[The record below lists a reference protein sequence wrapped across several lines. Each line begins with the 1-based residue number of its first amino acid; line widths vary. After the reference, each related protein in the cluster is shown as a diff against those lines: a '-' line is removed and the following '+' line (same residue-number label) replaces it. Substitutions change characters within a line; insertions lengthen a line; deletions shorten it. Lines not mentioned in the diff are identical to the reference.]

1 MQSNFIRLLY
11 DDYDE
16 LVCCNYNIIIIKLLS
31 PKYFGA
37 VKKDPDNSTI
47 KNSYLIIQCAK
58 QKYQLIGHITD
69 FIIEYNKF
77 NECTYIFI
85 IKNDPTNTIKFY
97 MSIKSLYF
105 FDSFEKYNEYKI
117 YFETQIENA
126 KSFNL
131 E

>member
-1 MQSNFIRLLY
+1 
-11 DDYDE
+11 
-16 LVCCNYNIIIIKLLS
+16 
-31 PKYFGA
+31 
-37 VKKDPDNSTI
+37 
-47 KNSYLIIQCAK
+47 
-58 QKYQLIGHITD
+58 
-69 FIIEYNKF
+69 
-77 NECTYIFI
+77 
-85 IKNDPTNTIKFY
+85 